1 MFQTFIKILSNL
13 VILIDFET
21 KKIFIFLL
29 LNNNFGGSNNNLG
42 WSNNNNF
49 GGSNNNNNKSSGT
62 DSLSKSQKFS
72 YGIYGV

>member
-1 MFQTFIKILSNL
+1 MFQIFLKILCNL

-42 WSNNNNF
+42 WSNNNF
-49 GGSNNNNNKSSGT
+49 GGNNNNNNKSSGT
-62 DSLSKSQKFS
+62 GSLSRSQKFS
-72 YGIYGV
+72 YGIYMV